1 MCEKRMSPRRGKP
14 ATVDVGPFRQ
24 PLHHSHRSEFET
36 NNLNSTVAQSSDR
49 GVLFCARGE
58 MGRIIPRFRKGL
70 RRSGSVIS
78 LAAGVARDP
87 TYSHARSSDAPFP
100 PKLSAVSL
108 SRAAWAIKGLSALNR
123 SRPTWVGLG
132 SLDGRNRSLGHW
144 LPLPSG
150 LQTVNPELGRESA
163 GPGTHP

>member
-1 MCEKRMSPRRGKP
+1 MCEKRMSPRRGKL

-87 TYSHARSSDAPFP
+87 TYSHGRSSDAPFP
-100 PKLSAVSL
+100 P
-108 SRAAWAIKGLSALNR
+108 
-123 SRPTWVGLG
+123 
-132 SLDGRNRSLGHW
+132 
-144 LPLPSG
+144 
-150 LQTVNPELGRESA
+150 QTLGRLSVSRRLGYQGVVSA
-163 GPGTHP
+163 QSVATYLGWAR